1 MAGARFEGLYTHAGH
16 SYRAGSGEEIE
27 RIGREESRCVV
38 ETAEMLAGRGIP
50 VESISVGSTPSAR
63 VAASVTPVT
72 EIRPGNYVYNDASQV
87 SLGIAGLNHCALSV
101 LATVVGRPSS
111 DRIVVDSG
119 SKALP
124 YENPGE
130 RDVGW
135 GIVIDHAGLVVER
148 LFEEHAALA
157 GCSELG
163 IGDRIHITP
172 NHACT
177 ATNLHPYAHIVHEGR
192 VERAL
197 EIAARGWQSPRA
209 GS

>member
-1 MAGARFEGLYTHAGH
+1 VAGARFAGLYTHADTPIGP
-16 SYRAGSGEEIE
+16 
-27 RIGREESRCVV
+27 GRERRSRGLAGRKADGVV

-124 YENPGE
+124 YENPGG

-163 IGDRIHITP
+163 IGDRIRITP